1 MVRAMGDSDEG
12 GALRRPRRFFS
23 LSELRSDLDRLY
35 DDGGGPAPIRA
46 TVDRTEFERCCHEFP
61 WSVIAPALIKYQCD
75 ATLAKRHWPWAAFA
89 ISQFQFEQWEAARHI
104 AEPTPTPKEVLEL
117 LGEIRDAAKRLSGAL
132 ARLQSTSFR
141 VVEPAD
147 RMRSGHLQYLD
158 QFISQAAAGLID
170 REVREDG
177 EHLVRVFNGK
187 EALLRI
193 LIEIE
198 VAAGEAMN
206 RADKT
211 LLSRKVGTRQMPGL
225 HRLVFRASEIWIS
238 MTGRE
243 ASANK
248 VYRRDEQ
255 EPQFVQFIHDLVGI
269 AGGPNPSRRMVEIAL
284 TNLAPRNTTKKN
296 P

>member
-1 MVRAMGDSDEG
+1 MGDSDEG
-12 GALRRPRRFFS
+12 GALRRPRPFFS

-35 DDGGGPAPIRA
+35 NDGGGPAPIRA
-46 TVDRTEFERCCHEFP
+46 TVDRTEFERCCREFP

-89 ISQFQFEQWEAARHI
+89 IAQFQFEQREAAGQMD
-104 AEPTPTPKEVLEL
+104 EPTPKEVLEL
-117 LGEIRDAAKRLSGAL
+117 LGEIRDAAKRLSGGL
-132 ARLQSTSFR
+132 ARLQSTSLR
-141 VVEPAD
+141 VVDPAD
-147 RMRSGHLQYLD
+147 RMRRGHLQYLD

-170 REVREDG
+170 QEVREDG

-187 EALLRI
+187 NALLRI
-193 LIEIE
+193 LIDIE

-211 LLSRKVGTRQMPGL
+211 LLSRKVGTRQVPGL
-225 HRLVFRASEIWIS
+225 HNLVFRASEIWTS
-238 MTGRE
+238 MTGRV

-248 VYRRDEQ
+248 VTRRDEQ
-255 EPQFVQFIHDLVGI
+255 EPQFVQFIQDLVGI
-269 AGGPNPSRRMVEIAL
+269 AGGPKPSRRMVEIAL
-284 TNLAPRNTTKKN
+284 TNLAPRNTTEKN